1 MRAIII
7 GLFIGAVA
15 GFSLSVACSSVY
27 RSFLVEA
34 YVRGDLDVLFIG
46 WIMGPEVIL
55 ARFVICVTTFLGGS
69 IGCLVNYIGQSKKTR
84 IQ

>member
-15 GFSLSVACSSVY
+15 GFILSVASSSVY

-34 YVRGDLDVLFIG
+34 YVKGDLDVLFIG
-46 WIMGPEVIL
+46 WIMGPEVIV
-55 ARFVICVTTFLGGS
+55 ARFVICATTFMGGS
-69 IGCLVNYIGQSKKTR
+69 IGCLVNYLGPSKK
-84 IQ
+84 IK